1 MSGPAHFKLRLHV
14 AGNAPNSARAIAN
27 LHALCQKHLPE
38 RHEIEIVDVL
48 REPGRALADHVLMTP
63 LLVKLSPAPVCKI
76 VGNLSE
82 TPPVLEALGL
92 PSLTR

>member
-1 MSGPAHFKLRLHV
+1 MTRPAHFKLRLYV

-27 LHALCQKHLPE
+27 LRALCQEHLAE
-38 RHEIEIVDVL
+38 LHEIEIVDVL
-48 REPGRALADHVLMTP
+48 REPQRALADHVLMTP

-82 TPPVLEALGL
+82 SRPVLEALGL
-92 PSLTR
+92 PSLSQ